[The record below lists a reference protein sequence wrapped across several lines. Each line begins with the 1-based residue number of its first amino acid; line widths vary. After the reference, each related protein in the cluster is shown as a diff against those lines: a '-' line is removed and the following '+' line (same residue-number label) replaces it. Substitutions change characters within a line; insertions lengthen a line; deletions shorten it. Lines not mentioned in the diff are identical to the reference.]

1 MQLSE
6 KKEIIGCCPLDCQD
20 TCSWIATVEDGR
32 VTGVRGASAHP
43 ITRGVLCAK
52 VNDCEARIFAPDRL
66 LHPLRRR
73 GPKGS
78 GTFER
83 VSWEDALDT
92 IARRFREIIDQH
104 GPDALAP
111 LYYLGAMGTM
121 QRQALRRIFHGL
133 GASDLHGDV
142 CGAPMSLLAAEGHPV
157 GFNPEEIA
165 ESRLILLWG
174 ANLLTACHHHWQF
187 VKEARATHGARV
199 IAIDPRRTLTTRQCD
214 EHLAIRPGTDAVL
227 AAAMAQTLIED
238 GTADL
243 SGMRGVAEDL
253 DKYLAQI
260 AEWPAE
266 RAAAVCG
273 IDAETIRRLARAL
286 VDAKSAVIRAGVG
299 PQQTVSG
306 EAFLRGLSA
315 LSWMS
320 GQQGR
325 RGGGLFTST
334 APEYH
339 DEIAALPDLKPRKP
353 RSLDIAALGASLTNS
368 DLSPQVHGLMVWCMN
383 PAVTLPDSGRVHQG
397 LLRED
402 LFTVVVEHFMTDT
415 ARYAD
420 LILPSTTQLEHFD
433 IVPPWGHHYIG
444 VNHPA
449 IPPLGEALSHG
460 EIMRRLAPKLGLDHP
475 AFAESDEQIAASALP
490 AGVTL
495 DALKS
500 LGWIRAAPPPVTVG
514 KLRFADEPIL
524 APAPLEVGHLRL
536 LTPKGHHFLNSTF
549 ANMPRQRKAQGGPT
563 VLMHPDDAAMRGL
576 LDGDKVHVTN
586 QRGVLQA
593 TMKAS
598 DAILPGCA
606 ALDGKWWSSPHQT
619 AALGNLLTP
628 SSWSPGGQPAYNDTF
643 VKIEAA
649 AGRRQA

>member
-1 MQLSE
+1 VSE
-6 KKEIIGCCPLDCQD
+6 ATEILGCCPLDCQD
-20 TCSWIATVEDGR
+20 TCSWIATVKDGR
-32 VTGVRGASAHP
+32 VTAVRGAGAHP

-52 VNDCEARIFAPDRL
+52 VNDYEARLYAPDRL
-66 LHPLRRR
+66 LHPLRRS

-78 GTFER
+78 GSFER
-83 VSWEDALDT
+83 VSWEVALGT
-92 IARRFREIIDQH
+92 IARRFHEIIARH

-157 GFNPEEIA
+157 GFDPEEIA

-187 VKEARATHGARV
+187 VKEAREVHGARV
-199 IAIDPRRTLTTRQCD
+199 VAIDPRRTLTARHCD

-243 SGMRGVAEDL
+243 AGMRAVAEDL
-253 DKYLAQI
+253 DAYFARI

-266 RAAAVCG
+266 RAAGVCG
-273 IDAETIRRLARAL
+273 IDAATIRRLARAL
-286 VDAKSAVIRAGVG
+286 VEAKPAVIRAGVG
-299 PQQTVSG
+299 PQQTLSG

-325 RGGGLFTST
+325 RGGGLFVFTG
-334 APEYH
+334 PEYH
-339 DEIAALPDLKPRKP
+339 EAIAARPDLKPRNP
-353 RSLDIAALGASLTNS
+353 RSLDIAALGASLTRG
-368 DLSPQVHGLMVWCMN
+368 DLAPQVHGLMVWCMN
-383 PAVTLPDSGRVHQG
+383 PAVTLPDSGRVRQG
-397 LLRED
+397 LLRDD

-420 LILPSTTQLEHFD
+420 VILPSTTQLEHFD

-475 AFAESDEQIAASALP
+475 AFAESDEEIAASALP
-490 AGVTL
+490 AGVSL

-500 LGWIRAAPPPVTVG
+500 QGWVRAAPPGATVG
-514 KLRFADEPIL
+514 KLRLADEPFL
-524 APAPLEVGHLRL
+524 AAAPPEAGELRL

-563 VLMHPDDAAMRGL
+563 VLMHPDEAATRGL
-576 LDGDKVHVTN
+576 RDGDLVQIIN
-586 QRGVLQA
+586 RQGVLQA
-593 TMKAS
+593 KMKAS
-598 DAILPGCA
+598 DAIRPGCA
-606 ALDGKWWSSPHQT
+606 ALDGKWWSSPQET
-619 AALGNLLTP
+619 AAHGNLLTP

>member
-1 MQLSE
+1 
-6 KKEIIGCCPLDCQD
+6 
-20 TCSWIATVEDGR
+20 
-32 VTGVRGASAHP
+32 
-43 ITRGVLCAK
+43 
-52 VNDCEARIFAPDRL
+52 
-66 LHPLRRR
+66 
-73 GPKGS
+73 
-78 GTFER
+78 
-83 VSWEDALDT
+83 
-92 IARRFREIIDQH
+92 
-104 GPDALAP
+104 
-111 LYYLGAMGTM
+111 
-121 QRQALRRIFHGL
+121 
-133 GASDLHGDV
+133 
-142 CGAPMSLLAAEGHPV
+142 MSLLAAEGHPV
-157 GFNPEEIA
+157 GFDTEEIA

-187 VKEARATHGARV
+187 VKEARAMHGARV
-199 IAIDPRRTLTTRQCD
+199 VAIDPRRTLTARHCD
-214 EHLAIRPGTDAVL
+214 EHLAIKPGTDAVL
-227 AAAMAQTLIED
+227 AAAIAQTLIED

-243 SGMRGVAEDL
+243 PRMRAVAEEFDA
-253 DKYLAQI
+253 YLAQI

-266 RAAAVCG
+266 RAAVVCG

-286 VDAKSAVIRAGVG
+286 VEAKAAVIRAGVG
-299 PQQTVSG
+299 PQQTLSG

-325 RGGGLFTST
+325 RGGGLFAFTG
-334 APEYH
+334 PEYH
-339 DEIAALPDLKPRKP
+339 EAFAARPDLKPRTP
-353 RSLDIAALGASLTNS
+353 RSLDIAALGASLAS
-368 DLSPQVHGLMVWCMN
+368 GDLAPKVHGLMVWCMN
-383 PAVTLPDSGRVHQG
+383 PAVTLPDSGRVRQG

-415 ARYAD
+415 ARHAD
-420 LILPSTTQLEHFD
+420 VILPSTTQLEHFD

-444 VNHPA
+444 VNHQA

-500 LGWIRAAPPPVTVG
+500 QGWVRAAPSPATIG
-514 KLRFADEPIL
+514 KLRFADEHLL
-524 APAPLEVGHLRL
+524 AAEPPEAGELRL

-563 VLMHPDDAAMRGL
+563 VLMHPDDAALRGL
-576 LDGDKVHVTN
+576 FDGDEVQLTN
-586 QRGVLQA
+586 QRGTLHA
-593 TMKAS
+593 ILKAN

-606 ALDGKWWSSPHQT
+606 ALDGKWWLSPHQT

-649 AGRRQA
+649 AGGRQA